1 MKTRQVTYSVLNHL
15 IDYVQNLEKIG
26 LLEEKEML
34 HLHDAVQV
42 SFSDVL
48 LFTLILSSVY
58 TTQIFIFIILT
69 RNFAS
74 ISVQTDLKK
83 LLRNPPLVKIP
94 KISDLISFHPL
105 FGAIPSSI
113 RAPLEEST
121 KETMKLRGVTLYKEG
136 SKPNGIWLIS
146 NGVVKVSKRLPSD
159 YESKIYYFFYLAS
172 GT

>member
-48 LFTLILSSVY
+48 LFTLLLSSVY
-58 TTQIFIFIILT
+58 TSQIFIFIILT

-146 NGVVKVSKRLPSD
+146 NGVVKVSKKLPSD
-159 YESKIYYFFYLAS
+159 YEYKIYSFFNFSS
-172 GT
+172 GK

>member
-48 LFTLILSSVY
+48 LFTLLLSSVY
-58 TTQIFIFIILT
+58 TSQIFIFIILT

-74 ISVQTDLKK
+74 ILC
-83 LLRNPPLVKIP
+83 
-94 KISDLISFHPL
+94 
-105 FGAIPSSI
+105 
-113 RAPLEEST
+113 
-121 KETMKLRGVTLYKEG
+121 
-136 SKPNGIWLIS
+136 
-146 NGVVKVSKRLPSD
+146 RL
-159 YESKIYYFFYLAS
+159 
-172 GT
+172 T